1 MSPSTGSGQPI
12 SIKIP
17 PPPSDS
23 ASSSGPYSA
32 SSANSGSSADSPKVA
47 PAAYRRHSRK
57 RSSQV
62 LIPPIQAV
70 RRRQGSG
77 GQQPTQE
84 SDWEGSGEDD
94 GVEKSDSEGEYVDMF
109 GRRRSVS
116 VNAVASGATFLI
128 GAQLFS
134 KALTFILNQALLRF
148 VGPGLFGASAQLEF
162 FINTI
167 LYFSREAV
175 RLATQRKSLTGVQ
188 DDVYRFEGGVVE
200 GTYSGTTQQVV
211 NIGFV
216 APMIGAPLAGALAY
230 LYYKWGSLAE
240 NDGAASYFGTAIV
253 LFSVSAIIELLSE
266 PCFVLS
272 QLQMEF
278 RTRAAFESAA
288 ITVRCVLTF
297 VFVLLANAS
306 GASIIAFA
314 LGQLAYSS
322 ILSGLYLY
330 NALSSEDSR
339 RRQYTVLTMQ
349 GVWPADGGNQKRV
362 YFDPETR
369 QLAVSIWLQTIF
381 KHCLSEGDKFLVSL
395 LLPITDQG
403 VYAVVLNYGSLIA
416 RLVFLPVEDALR
428 NYFSKTLSGSTS
440 PTNDAKLSVTV
451 LSTVLRIYTYVA
463 ILALTFGPTCA
474 PFLLKLLVSKEWT
487 STDAPGVLATYA
499 CYIPFLAYNGTLE
512 ALVQSVASPAQ
523 IKRQGTVMVVFSV
536 SFALAAYILMGGIF
550 NLGARGLIYASMLNM
565 TMRIVW
571 CINWIE
577 AYYRA
582 HKEFLTLDPWQW
594 LKQSIPSI
602 WTLSVTLIISPPVM
616 YQGTVHTWPDL
627 SKDVFAAVAMLAAF
641 AYSERS
647 LILKGLSLSP
657 STSSEDENRPNTG
670 GTSSSDSK

>member
-1 MSPSTGSGQPI
+1 
-12 SIKIP
+12 
-17 PPPSDS
+17 
-23 ASSSGPYSA
+23 
-32 SSANSGSSADSPKVA
+32 
-47 PAAYRRHSRK
+47 
-57 RSSQV
+57 
-62 LIPPIQAV
+62 
-70 RRRQGSG
+70 
-77 GQQPTQE
+77 
-84 SDWEGSGEDD
+84 
-94 GVEKSDSEGEYVDMF
+94 MF

-200 GTYSGTTQQVV
+200 GTYSGTIQQVV

-216 APMIGAPLAGALAY
+216 APMIGAPLAGTLAY
-230 LYYKWGSLAE
+230 LYSRWGSVAE
-240 NDGAASYFGTAIV
+240 DGGAASYFGTAIV

-339 RRQYTVLTMQ
+339 RRQYTVLTIQ
-349 GVWPADGGNQKRV
+349 GVWPADGGNQKRL
-362 YFDPETR
+362 YFDPQTKK
-369 QLAVSIWLQTIF
+369 LAISIWLQTIF

-428 NYFSKTLSGSTS
+428 NYFSKTLASGSTTS
-440 PTNDAKLSVTV
+440 TNDTKLSVTV

-463 ILALTFGPTCA
+463 ILALTFGLACA
-474 PFLLKLLVSKEWT
+474 PFLLKLVVSKEWT

-512 ALVQSVASPAQ
+512 ALVQSVASADQ
-523 IKRQGTVMVVFSV
+523 IKRQGKVMVVFSL

-550 NLGARGLIYASMLNM
+550 HLGARGLIYASMLNM

-577 AYYRA
+577 AYYRT
-582 HKEFLTLDPWQW
+582 HKEFFSLDPWQW

-602 WTLSVTLIISPPVM
+602 WTLSITITISLPVL
-616 YQGTVHTWPDL
+616 YQGTVHSWSAL
-627 SKDVFAAVAMLAAF
+627 AKDILAAICMLAAF

-647 LILKGLSLSP
+647 LILKGLHLTPPSSNEDEKRP
-657 STSSEDENRPNTG
+657 STSS
-670 GTSSSDSK
+670 TSSSDSK

>member
-1 MSPSTGSGQPI
+1 MPQ
-12 SIKIP
+12 
-17 PPPSDS
+17 D
-23 ASSSGPYSA
+23 
-32 SSANSGSSADSPKVA
+32 
-47 PAAYRRHSRK
+47 
-57 RSSQV
+57 
-62 LIPPIQAV
+62 
-70 RRRQGSG
+70 
-77 GQQPTQE
+77 
-84 SDWEGSGEDD
+84 SDWDGSGEDD
-94 GVEKSDSEGEYVDMF
+94 ADKSDSEGEYVDMF

-175 RLATQRKSLTGVQ
+175 RLATQRQSLTGVQ

-200 GTYSGTTQQVV
+200 GTYSGTIQQVV

-230 LYYKWGSLAE
+230 LYYSWGSVAE
-240 NDGAASYFGTAIV
+240 GGAASSSYFGTAIV

-339 RRQYTVLTMQ
+339 RRQYTVLTIQ

-362 YFDPETR
+362 YFDPQTK
-369 QLAVSIWLQTIF
+369 QLAISIWLQTIF

-428 NYFSKTLSGSTS
+428 NYFSKALASG
-440 PTNDAKLSVTV
+440 NDAKLSVTV

-463 ILALTFGPTCA
+463 ILALTFGPACA
-474 PFLLKLLVSKEWT
+474 PFLLRLVVSKEWT

-512 ALVQSVASPAQ
+512 ALVQSVASADQ
-523 IKRQGTVMVVFSV
+523 IKRQGTVMVAFSL
-536 SFALAAYILMGGIF
+536 SFALAAYLLMGGIF
-550 NLGARGLIYASMLNM
+550 HLGARGLIYASMLNM

-571 CINWIE
+571 CTNWIE
-577 AYYRA
+577 AYYRT
-582 HKEFLTLDPWQW
+582 HKELDSWQW

-602 WTLSVTLIISPPVM
+602 WTLSITLIISLPVL
-616 YQGTVHTWPDL
+616 YQGTVHSWPAFI
-627 SKDVFAAVAMLAAF
+627 KDILAALIMLATF

-647 LILKGLSLSP
+647 LILKGLNLSP
-657 STSSEDENRPNTG
+657 STSHEEEKRPSTSSA
-670 GTSSSDSK
+670 SSSDSK